1 MKEYLRNKL
10 YEDVEGTCDGS
21 YYIICVMDPTDIS
34 EGRVVPGEARAEY
47 TIRYRAVVWKPFK
60 GEVLDGTVSSVN
72 RMGFFA
78 DVGPLSVFVSS
89 NMVPGDVRWDP
100 NATPP
105 QYTNN
110 TDTVI
115 EKGSQL
121 RIKIMG
127 TRSDVGSMFA
137 IGSIKEDYLGTL

>member
-1 MKEYLRNKL
+1 
-10 YEDVEGTCDGS
+10 
-21 YYIICVMDPTDIS
+21 
-34 EGRVVPGEARAEY
+34 
-47 TIRYRAVVWKPFK
+47 
-60 GEVLDGTVSSVN
+60 
-72 RMGFFA
+72 
-78 DVGPLSVFVSS
+78 
-89 NMVPGDVRWDP
+89 MVPGDVRWDP

-137 IGSIKEDYLGTL
+137 IGSIKEDYLG